1 MTPGSQNRHSSSSDS
16 RRGFLK
22 KIGLVGMGA
31 ALPALASGRASAQD
45 QGERQYTG
53 TARIAIQDILCQT
66 DTVQTYQYPA
76 TLQLARLQGDPNP
89 LSLALTP
96 ASPAQFNTPGALFV
110 ATYGPGGG
118 FNIRF
123 WELQRV
129 ETEDPSV
136 SGFVGQVVEVYE
148 GGGSTNSLVL
158 ERSIIPCRPGP
169 GITNLYPMGV
179 GTGLALVFNEREAII
194 RVQGITLDQA
204 NQFQY
209 ELRASRS
216 R

>member
-1 MTPGSQNRHSSSSDS
+1 MTSESKSSRRSNSQS

-22 KIGLVGMGA
+22 NLGLVGVGA
-31 ALPALASGRASAQD
+31 ALPTLASGRASAQE

-53 TARIAIQDILCQT
+53 TAQIAVQDVLCQT
-66 DTVQTYQYPA
+66 GTVQTYQYPA
-76 TLQLARLQGDPNP
+76 TLGLGRLQGDPNP
-89 LSLALTP
+89 LSLSLGP
-96 ASPAQFNTPGALFV
+96 ANPAQFNTPGALFV

-118 FNIRF
+118 LNIRF
-123 WELQRV
+123 WEIQQV

-136 SGFVGQVVEVYE
+136 SGFVGQVNEVYE

-158 ERSIIPCRPGP
+158 ERAIIPCRPGP

-179 GTGLALVFNEREAII
+179 GTGLALVFNEQAAII

-204 NQFQY
+204 SQFQY